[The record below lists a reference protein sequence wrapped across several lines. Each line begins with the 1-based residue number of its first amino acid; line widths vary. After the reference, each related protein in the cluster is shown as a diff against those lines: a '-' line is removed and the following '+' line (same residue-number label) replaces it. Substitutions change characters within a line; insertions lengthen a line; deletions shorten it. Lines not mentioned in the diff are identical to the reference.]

1 MTLQRQV
8 QFWLA
13 ALAVFILAL
22 WMFSGI
28 LLPFVAGL
36 VLAYFLDPLAD
47 RLERLGMSRLLATLT
62 ILGLFV
68 LLFVATLLLFIPF
81 IASDLARF
89 VERIPDY
96 AKQLQAL
103 LATHGAPFF
112 KRLGMDLSLPDLQG
126 QLGTV
131 VSRGAAWAAEVFKSI
146 WSGGQALLGVLSLV
160 VVTPVVAFYLLVDW
174 DRMIE
179 KVDSWLPRL
188 HRETIRELF
197 REIDGAIAGFIRGQA
212 LVCLILG
219 AWYALGLSVVGLN
232 FGFLIGMIAGFLT
245 FIPYVGSL
253 TGLVL
258 SAGVAVVQF
267 WPDPVMI
274 GAVLA
279 VFFLG
284 QFVEGNILS
293 PKLVGSAV
301 GLHPV
306 WLMFALFAFGSMFGF
321 VGLLLA
327 VPLAATAGVLTRF
340 ALRQYLASRLYSG
353 GAPPTPPGPQTDA

>member
-13 ALAVFILAL
+13 ALVVFVVAL
-22 WMFSGI
+22 WLFSGI

-36 VLAYFLDPLAD
+36 VLAYLLDPLAD
-47 RLERLGMSRLLATLT
+47 RLERLGLSRLLATLA

-81 IASDLARF
+81 VASDLARF

-96 AKQLQAL
+96 AKQLQRL
-103 LATHGAPFF
+103 LADYGAPLFN
-112 KRLGMDLSLPDLQG
+112 RLGMDLSLPDLQG

-131 VSRGAAWAAEVFKSI
+131 IGRGAAWMAEVFKSI
-146 WSGGQALLGVLSLV
+146 WSGGQALVGILSLI

-174 DRMIE
+174 DHMIE

-188 HRETIRELF
+188 HRETIRGLF
-197 REIDGAIAGFIRGQA
+197 REIDAAIAGFVRGQA

-219 AWYALGLSVVGLN
+219 GWYALGLSVLGLN

-258 SAGVAVVQF
+258 AAGVAVAQF

-279 VFFLG
+279 VFFFG

-306 WLMFALFAFGSMFGF
+306 WLMFALFAFGSLFGF
-321 VGLLLA
+321 VGMLIA
-327 VPLAATAGVLTRF
+327 VPAAAAVGVLARF
-340 ALRQYLASRLYSG
+340 AISRYLSSPFYTGGPRSG
-353 GAPPTPPGPQTDA
+353 PG